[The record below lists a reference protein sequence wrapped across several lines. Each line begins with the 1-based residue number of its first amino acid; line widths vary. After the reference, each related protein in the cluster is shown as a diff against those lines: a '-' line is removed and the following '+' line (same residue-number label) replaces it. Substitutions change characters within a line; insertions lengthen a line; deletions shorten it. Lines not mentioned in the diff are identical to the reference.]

1 MALVSQV
8 LERSPL
14 EAGRDAVSRHA
25 WHEGFDLLSEADRLE
40 PLGPQDLEGL
50 AQAAWWTGKLDKC
63 IAARERAYSLYLEA
77 GKPRRAAVVALEVA
91 NDYFWKLAH
100 SIGAGWFNRAER
112 LLAEEG
118 DCVEQGRLSL
128 MHGFAAA
135 QMGDHEAALAAAQK
149 TLDYGM
155 RFADRDLQAFGL
167 LIEGRTRVMMG
178 EVKEG
183 LALLDEATVAAVSGE
198 LSPYSSGI
206 IYCVAIGSTAQLA
219 DYQRAG
225 EWTEASQRWCER
237 QSISGFPGVCR
248 VHRAEIIRLRGSW
261 AEAESEAR
269 RALNELQNFNLE
281 FAGHGFNEIGEI
293 RLRMGDL
300 EEARDA
306 FRQAH
311 ELGHEPQ
318 PGLALLMLAEGKAE
332 AALSSLKRA
341 LDSGNYDRLGRCRL
355 LSPLVTIALAAGDI
369 DTARAAAKEGRE
381 IADQYDS
388 PVLQAC
394 VHLAHGELAMEDGD
408 PDAALKSFRRGWQI
422 WRTADLPYE
431 AARARMMMGVALKA
445 LGDEEGAQ
453 LELSAA
459 RSAFEK
465 LGAVLDLRRTMD
477 LLGEEIAQGLPKA
490 AAPGVK
496 VTKTFMF
503 TDIVG
508 STNLVEALGDDAWE
522 NVLSWHDSTMRKLF
536 TKHCGIEVKQ
546 VGDGF
551 FVAFDLASEAVE
563 CAIDIQ
569 RSLAEHRK
577 ESGFAPQVR
586 IGLHSTDATRKG
598 DDYAGMGVHTAARIG
613 ALATGGEI
621 VVSRAVIESASSRFP
636 VGPFRSVELKGVA
649 EPVDVASIE
658 LS

>member
-1 MALVSQV
+1 MSQV
-8 LERSPL
+8 LEQSPL
-14 EAGRDAVSRHA
+14 SAGRDAIARHA
-25 WHEGFDLLSEADRLE
+25 WHEGFDLLSEADRLD
-40 PLGPQDLEGL
+40 PLGPEDLEGL
-50 AQAAWWTGKLDKC
+50 AQAAWWTGKLDRC
-63 IAARERAYSLYLEA
+63 IEARERAYSLYLEQSR
-77 GKPRRAAVVALEVA
+77 PRPAAVVALEIA

-135 QMGDHEAALAAAQK
+135 QMADHAAALEAARK

-167 LIEGRTRVMMG
+167 LIEGRTRVAMG

-206 IYCVAIGSTAQLA
+206 IYCVAIGATAQLA

-269 RALNELQNFNLE
+269 RALSELQNFNLE

-311 ELGHEPQ
+311 ELGHDPQ
-318 PGLALLMLAEGKAE
+318 PGLSLLMLAEGKAE
-332 AALSSLKRA
+332 AALASLKRS
-341 LDSGNYDRLGRCRL
+341 LDAGSYDRLGRCRL
-355 LSPLVTIALAAGDI
+355 LAPMVSIALAAGDVEA
-369 DTARAAAKEGRE
+369 ARAAAAEAQQ
-381 IADQYDS
+381 IADEFDS

-394 VHLAHGELAMEDGD
+394 GHLARGELELTEGD
-408 PDAALKSFRRGWQI
+408 AEAALKSFRAGWQI

-431 AARARMMMGVALKA
+431 AARARMMMGVALRA
-445 LGDEEGAQ
+445 CGDADGAQ
-453 LELSAA
+453 LELTAA

-465 LGAVLDLRRTMD
+465 LGAVLDLRRTME
-477 LLGEEIAQGLPKA
+477 LLGEDVAEGLPKA
-490 AAPGVK
+490 SAPGVK

-508 STNLVEALGDDAWE
+508 STNLVEALGDEAWE
-522 NVLSWHDSTMRKLF
+522 NVLSWHDATMRKLF

-546 VGDGF
+546 IGDGF

-569 RSLAEHRK
+569 RSLAQHRK
-577 ESGFAPQVR
+577 ESGFAPAVR
-586 IGLHSTDATRKG
+586 VGLHMTDATRKG
-598 DDYAGMGVHTAARIG
+598 EDYAGKGVHTAARIG

-621 VVSRAVIESASSRFP
+621 VASRDVIESAKTRFP
-636 VGPFRSVELKGVA
+636 VSPFRSVELKGVA

-658 LS
+658 VS